1 MDKKNIYTMTKDF
14 MKGKWLNFASILI
27 LIWFIN
33 FVVSVALGN
42 SLLIQTMITTIET
55 ADLDG
60 SGDVL
65 LALDRFNRG
74 GLIAALITGFISSLL
89 NSGFMMTLV
98 KTVENDT
105 KMTVKDVFNTS
116 LEYMLPITII
126 SLTLSII
133 YSFLNLL
140 PGVGALLQLAA
151 SFMFIFAE
159 FILADKGT
167 EDGFQAL
174 MLSKN
179 MTRGHKMNLFSITI
193 NYGIRPYAGLLV
205 TYIGL
210 LVFFVS
216 TVLGAI
222 LIALGFILFIGLY
235 FMYIP
240 YVKVATIIYYE
251 EVKKFQQ
258 QL

>member
-1 MDKKNIYTMTKDF
+1 MDRRNIYTMTKDF

-33 FVVSVALGN
+33 FIMGLVMGN
-42 SLLIQTMITTIET
+42 SLFIQTMITTLET
-55 ADLDG
+55 ADIEG
-60 SGDVL
+60 SGNVL
-65 LALDRFNRG
+65 LTLDRFNHG
-74 GLIAALITGFISSLL
+74 GMVAALITGFISSLL

-116 LEYMLPITII
+116 IEYMLPITII

-140 PGVGALLQLAA
+140 PGFGALLQLAV
-151 SFMFIFAE
+151 SFMFLFAE
-159 FILADKGT
+159 FILADKIT

-174 MLSKN
+174 LLSKD

-210 LVFFVS
+210 IVFFAS
-216 TVLGAI
+216 TMLGAI
-222 LIALGFILFIGLY
+222 LIILGFILFIGLY

-251 EVKKFQQ
+251 EVKKIKQQ
-258 QL
+258 